1 MPFASFSC
9 RPALARTSGTILKK
23 MARANILV
31 LFLILGG
38 TSLTLPPLRV
48 NLAASFLYALF
59 IRLRKC
65 SFIPSVLSFFD
76 HERVLVLLNTLSV
89 SIEVD
94 VGFAL
99 LLLIRGIALRDFR
112 MVNPP
117 GISGI
122 NPPWEGCVVLSLCGW
137 IQFATVSWESPP
149 FWLRRQFSRSP
160 GLRLVFLRCCWR
172 GFASG

>member
-1 MPFASFSC
+1 M
-9 RPALARTSGTILKK
+9 
-23 MARANILV
+23 
-31 LFLILGG
+31 
-38 TSLTLPPLRV
+38 
-48 NLAASFLYALF
+48 
-59 IRLRKC
+59 
-65 SFIPSVLSFFD
+65 LSFFD

-137 IQFATVSWESPP
+137 IQFATVS
-149 FWLRRQFSRSP
+149 
-160 GLRLVFLRCCWR
+160 
-172 GFASG
+172 